1 MSWEPV
7 PEAKPKHEIT
17 VSNLVNKEA
26 RSEMVED
33 AISPGRIEIFRDLR
47 VNNVVSWEAEGF
59 EMELGRRRTVRVYV
73 GGRTAAREVRTARPS
88 SPAPRTRMEVVILNV
103 N

>member
-1 MSWEPV
+1 LIWEPG

-17 VSNLVNKEA
+17 ISNLVNKEA

-33 AISPGRIEIFRDLR
+33 AISPRRMEIFRDLR
-47 VNNVVSWEAEGF
+47 VNNVVSREAEGF

-73 GGRTAAREVRTARPS
+73 GGRTAARTARPS